1 MWAWS
6 NVSAAESTG
15 CACQGPGLCASTH
28 RAAHYCNSSS
38 RDPAPYSG
46 GKRQFNFKY
55 KNLRQL
61 TEEKV
66 CEAKGH
72 GAPRP

>member
-1 MWAWS
+1 MSQQLRAQ
-6 NVSAAESTG
+6 AALVRDLGYALAPTERLITVTPV
-15 CACQGPGLCASTH
+15 PGTQHHTL
-28 RAAHYCNSSS
+28 
-38 RDPAPYSG
+38 G